1 MKKIVLFDNEY
12 NIVKDE
18 NDVFNYEEL
27 SSLVTDY
34 FKPYDYIL
42 GDYAYGKLRL
52 KGFYKDNN
60 KNSNKI
66 NKISYL
72 DEYVNNYCAYKC
84 KYFLIKKVKKINK

>member
-72 DEYVNNYCAYKC
+72 
-84 KYFLIKKVKKINK
+84 LP